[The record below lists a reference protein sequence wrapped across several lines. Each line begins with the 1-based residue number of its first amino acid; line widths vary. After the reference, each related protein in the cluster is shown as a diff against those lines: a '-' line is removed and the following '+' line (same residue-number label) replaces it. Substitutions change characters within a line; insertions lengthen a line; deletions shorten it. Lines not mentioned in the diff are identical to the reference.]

1 MQEELH
7 RVRHQLDEAG
17 QLPSSGRD
25 TGLMPPATLGSPEQ
39 EALKLRLREL
49 QEQFSELLL
58 GIRRR
63 KSSLVDGTLLDIEDD
78 DLDGE
83 LRRPRRRALSVS
95 VRRSSVQSVTST
107 TRPLT
112 TGSSPVFRT
121 PEPSPVTPEP
131 YNMLALNQS
140 L

>member
-63 KSSLVDGTLLDIEDD
+63 KSSLVDGTLLDIEVRRNIK
-78 DLDGE
+78 
-83 LRRPRRRALSVS
+83 LRVLSVFAGLTLTLHAS
-95 VRRSSVQSVTST
+95 NVRCQCCIAM
-107 TRPLT
+107 LYM
-112 TGSSPVFRT
+112 RT
-121 PEPSPVTPEP
+121 WPRV
-131 YNMLALNQS
+131 LFC
-140 L
+140 